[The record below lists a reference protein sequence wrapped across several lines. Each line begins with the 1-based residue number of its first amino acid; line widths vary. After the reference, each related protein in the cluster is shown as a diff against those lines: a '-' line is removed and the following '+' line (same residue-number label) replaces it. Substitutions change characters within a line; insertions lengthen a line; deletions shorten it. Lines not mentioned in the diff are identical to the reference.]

1 MHRLA
6 MNITGATVLY
16 FSRPCCPR
24 RAASLAASLVG
35 SPASTGPTRG
45 PFRNNPPEAAAR
57 HIYGA
62 GGYVHREAGKQQ
74 HTHHDPGGGRTGAR
88 SKHAV
93 RDARIQTT
101 HNAHRCASVDRAKY
115 VHHTEMQHSFGLH
128 ETQTTLAPSV
138 ALVLTGYSGYSMAAA
153 NGHADLPAHDHKLRP
168 RQDQRVTGLDWVLL
182 LRRQLALNTEER
194 YSKVLSKVLTVM

>member
-74 HTHHDPGGGRTGAR
+74 HTHDDQGGGRQE
-88 SKHAV
+88 HAANMHSQMHGYIQHTTRIDV
-93 RDARIQTT
+93 RVWTEQHTCITLRCSTASGFTRLRLRLLRVSHWHLQGTRDTPWALRRGMLTFRRTT
-101 HNAHRCASVDRAKY
+101 INSDRAKIN
-115 VHHTEMQHSFGLH
+115 VS
-128 ETQTTLAPSV
+128 P
-138 ALVLTGYSGYSMAAA
+138 VLIGFFFSGV
-153 NGHADLPAHDHKLRP
+153 NLR
-168 RQDQRVTGLDWVLL
+168 
-182 LRRQLALNTEER
+182 
-194 YSKVLSKVLTVM
+194 

>member
-1 MHRLA
+1 MIGDECCSMTMTMMPDTASVHHWRNSVCALLP
-6 MNITGATVLY
+6 IRV
-16 FSRPCCPR
+16 SRPCCPR
-24 RAASLAASLVG
+24 RTASLAASLVA

-45 PFRNNPPEAAAR
+45 PFRNNPPGSSGCARPLAATYT
-57 HIYGA
+57 IPVWG

-128 ETQTTLAPSV
+128 ETQTTLASECRTGTYR
-138 ALVLTGYSGYSMAAA
+138 VLRILHGS
-153 NGHADLPAHDHKLRP
+153 
-168 RQDQRVTGLDWVLL
+168 
-182 LRRQLALNTEER
+182 
-194 YSKVLSKVLTVM
+194 SKRAC